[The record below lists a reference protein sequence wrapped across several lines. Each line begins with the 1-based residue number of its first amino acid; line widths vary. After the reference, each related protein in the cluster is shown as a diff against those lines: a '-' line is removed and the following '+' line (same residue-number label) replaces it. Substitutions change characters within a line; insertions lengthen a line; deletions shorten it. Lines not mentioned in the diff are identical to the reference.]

1 MLTPPLRDRSPEGT
15 RETGYRLEFHGD
27 QTVSQML
34 FLIAGPRLWRST
46 LLWLQLRPT
55 GHADLGGCLPQQLSI
70 QTFDS
75 DLARACDRM
84 LSSLHVDSNTGGNAV
99 APLLDP
105 AFEVDLRMGSLGY
118 CFQWTAP
125 IGRPRCL
132 PRTGAAPSFRWSPRF
147 FKLIGDGLQIL
158 WGEPVALQTKKN
170 MDSCT
175 KSFGNLW

>member
-1 MLTPPLRDRSPEGT
+1 M
-15 RETGYRLEFHGD
+15 
-27 QTVSQML
+27 
-34 FLIAGPRLWRST
+34 
-46 LLWLQLRPT
+46 
-55 GHADLGGCLPQQLSI
+55 PQQLSI

-105 AFEVDLRMGSLGY
+105 AFAVDLRMGSLGY
-118 CFQWTAP
+118 SAQWIAP
-125 IGRPRCL
+125 IGRSRCF
-132 PRTGAAPSFRWSPRF
+132 PQTGAAPASRWPPRF

-158 WGEPVALQTKKN
+158 WGEPMVLQASKIFS

-175 KSFGNLW
+175 KSLEFCGNGETAQSSSTFYGLDFGTLDMVVKPHSHHLSEELWP